1 MKIYSRL
8 VIDMATDKVLEEESF
23 EYNGPVAQCGSSGGG
38 GGSSMPANTTN
49 ITTVR
54 EAPGIEERKLGLM
67 DISASLAAQPVA
79 IPTQQIAPLSALEQ
93 RGQTLAGTTGVG
105 SAAIQSGIAGLGA
118 AQTAA
123 AQGPSSAQF
132 SNFLNPYQSFV
143 LDEINR
149 QAQIGQQ
156 QLSAQAVQA
165 GAFGGGREG
174 IQAAE
179 QERARLQQVGLA
191 QERAFTG
198 ALGAFQQ
205 GVSQQGQLG
214 LGMAQL
220 GQVEQGQQQADIN
233 QLMAAGG
240 LQRQLAQQTLD
251 AQRAQQLQ
259 QAYEPFQRAEFLKS
273 QYQGGPTS
281 QSGITQTT
289 APTVNPLAQAAGAGL
304 GAYAAYQT
312 AAAGRPQ
319 SNITINNPTPTR

>member
-1 MKIYSRL
+1 MKIYTKL

-38 GGSSMPANTTN
+38 GGGSVPADTTN
-49 ITTVR
+49 VTTVR

-67 DISASLAAQPVA
+67 DISRALAEQPVT
-79 IPTQQIAPLSALEQ
+79 IPVQQIAPLTGLEQ
-93 RGQTLAGTTGVG
+93 QGTTLAGQTGVG

-118 AQTAA
+118 AQTASA
-123 AQGPSSAQF
+123 LGPSSAQF
-132 SNFLNPYQSFV
+132 NQYLNPYQSFI

-149 QAQIGQQ
+149 QAQIGQN
-156 QLSAQAVQA
+156 QLAAQAVQS

-174 IQAAE
+174 IQQAE

-205 GVSQQGQLG
+205 GISQQGQLG

-220 GQVEQGQQQADIN
+220 GQVQQAQQQADIN

-312 AAAGRPQ
+312 AQASRPV
-319 SNITINNPTPTR
+319 INVGTQPTK

>member
-1 MKIYSRL
+1 MKIYTKL
-8 VIDMATDKVLEEESF
+8 VIDMTTDEILEEESF

-38 GGSSMPANTTN
+38 GGGSMPADTTN
-49 ITTVR
+49 VTTVR

-67 DISASLAAQPVA
+67 DISRALAEQPVT
-79 IPTQQIAPLSALEQ
+79 IPVQQIAPLTGLEQ
-93 RGQTLAGTTGVG
+93 QGTTLAGQTGVG

-118 AQTAA
+118 AQTASA
-123 AQGPSSAQF
+123 LGPSSAQF
-132 SNFLNPYQSFV
+132 NQYLNPYQSFI

-149 QAQIGQQ
+149 QAQMGQQ

-174 IQAAE
+174 IQQAE

-205 GVSQQGQLG
+205 GISQQGQLG

-220 GQVEQGQQQADIN
+220 GQVQQAQQQADIN

-312 AAAGRPQ
+312 AQASRPV
-319 SNITINNPTPTR
+319 INVGTQPTK

>member
-1 MKIYSRL
+1 MKIYTKL
-8 VIDMATDKVLEEESF
+8 VIDMTTDQILEEESF
-23 EYNGPVAQCGSSGGG
+23 EYSGPIAQCGSGGG
-38 GGSSMPANTTN
+38 GGSSVPANTTN

-67 DISASLAAQPVA
+67 DISRTLAEQPVT
-79 IPTQQIAPLSALEQ
+79 IPVQQIAPLTGLEQ
-93 RGQTLAGTTGVG
+93 QGTALAGQTGVG

-118 AQTAA
+118 AQTASA
-123 AQGPSSAQF
+123 LGPSSAQF
-132 SNFLNPYQSFV
+132 QQYLNPYQSFI

-149 QAQIGQQ
+149 QAQMGQQ
-156 QLSAQAVQA
+156 RLSAQAIQA

-174 IQAAE
+174 IQQAE
-179 QERARLQQVGLA
+179 QERARLQQIGLA

-205 GVSQQGQLG
+205 GISQQGQLG

-220 GQVEQGQQQADIN
+220 GQVQQAQQQADIN

-240 LQRQLAQQTLD
+240 LQRQLAQQALD

-259 QAYEPFQRAEFLKS
+259 QAYEPFQRAEFLKA

-312 AAAGRPQ
+312 AQASRPV
-319 SNITINNPTPTR
+319 INVGTQPAK

>member
-1 MKIYSRL
+1 MKIYTKL
-8 VIDMATDKVLEEESF
+8 VIDMTTDQILEEESF

-38 GGSSMPANTTN
+38 GGGSMPANTTN

-67 DISASLAAQPVA
+67 DISRALAEQPVN
-79 IPTQQIAPLSALEQ
+79 IPVQQISPLTGLEQ
-93 RGQTLAGTTGVG
+93 QGTALAGQTGVG

-118 AQTAA
+118 AQTASA
-123 AQGPSSAQF
+123 LGPSSAQF
-132 SNFLNPYQSFV
+132 NQYLNPYQSFI

-149 QAQIGQQ
+149 QAQIGQN
-156 QLSAQAVQA
+156 QLASQAVQA

-174 IQAAE
+174 IQQAE

-205 GVSQQGQLG
+205 GISQQGQLG

-220 GQVEQGQQQADIN
+220 GQVQQAQQQADIN

-312 AAAGRPQ
+312 AQASRPVIQ
-319 SNITINNPTPTR
+319 IGNQPTK

>member
-1 MKIYSRL
+1 
-8 VIDMATDKVLEEESF
+8 MATDKVLEEESF

-38 GGSSMPANTTN
+38 GGGSMPANTTN

-67 DISASLAAQPVA
+67 DISRALAEQPVN
-79 IPTQQIAPLSALEQ
+79 IPVQQIAPLSGLEQ
-93 RGQTLAGTTGVG
+93 QGTALAGQTGVG
-105 SAAIQSGIAGLGA
+105 GAAIQSGIAGLGA
-118 AQTAA
+118 AQTASA
-123 AQGPSSAQF
+123 LGPSSAQF
-132 SNFLNPYQSFV
+132 NQYLNPYQSFI

-149 QAQIGQQ
+149 QAQMGQQ

-174 IQAAE
+174 IQQAE

-205 GVSQQGQLG
+205 GISQQGQLG

-220 GQVEQGQQQADIN
+220 GQVQQAQQQADIN

-240 LQRQLAQQTLD
+240 LQRQLAQQTVD

-259 QAYEPFQRAEFLKS
+259 QAYEPFQRAEFLKA

-312 AAAGRPQ
+312 AQASRPV
-319 SNITINNPTPTR
+319 INVGTQPTK

>member
-1 MKIYSRL
+1 MKIYTKL

-38 GGSSMPANTTN
+38 GGSMPANTTN

-67 DISASLAAQPVA
+67 DISRSLAEQPVN
-79 IPTQQIAPLSALEQ
+79 IPVQQIAPLSGLEQ
-93 RGQTLAGTTGVG
+93 QGTALAGQTGVG
-105 SAAIQSGIAGLGA
+105 GAAIQSGIAGLGA
-118 AQTAA
+118 AQTASA
-123 AQGPSSAQF
+123 LGPSSAQF
-132 SNFLNPYQSFV
+132 NQYLNPYQSFI

-149 QAQIGQQ
+149 QAQMGQQ

-174 IQAAE
+174 IQQAE

-205 GVSQQGQLG
+205 GISQQGQLG

-220 GQVEQGQQQADIN
+220 GQVQQAQQQADIN

-240 LQRQLAQQTLD
+240 LQRQLAQQTVD

-259 QAYEPFQRAEFLKS
+259 QAYEPFQRAEFLKA

-312 AAAGRPQ
+312 AQASRPV
-319 SNITINNPTPTR
+319 INVGTQPTK

>member
-1 MKIYSRL
+1 
-8 VIDMATDKVLEEESF
+8 MATDKILEEESF

-38 GGSSMPANTTN
+38 GGSSVPANTTN

-67 DISASLAAQPVA
+67 DISAALAAQPVS
-79 IPTQQIAPLSALEQ
+79 IPTQQIAGLSGLEQ
-93 RGQTLAGTTGVG
+93 QGQTLAGQTGVG

-118 AQTAA
+118 AQTASA
-123 AQGPSSAQF
+123 LGPSSAQF
-132 SNFLNPYQSFV
+132 SQYLNPYQSFI

-149 QAQIGQQ
+149 QAQMGQQ
-156 QLSAQAVQA
+156 QLSAQAVSA

-174 IQAAE
+174 IQQAE

-205 GVSQQGQLG
+205 GISQQGQLG
-214 LGMAQL
+214 VNMASL
-220 GQVEQGQQQADIN
+220 GQAQQAQQQGDIN

-312 AAAGRPQ
+312 AQASRPVIQ
-319 SNITINNPTPTR
+319 IGNQPTK

>member
-1 MKIYSRL
+1 MKIYTKL
-8 VIDMATDKVLEEESF
+8 VIDMTTDEILEEESF

-67 DISASLAAQPVA
+67 DISRALAEQPVT
-79 IPTQQIAPLSALEQ
+79 IPVQQISPLTGLEQ
-93 RGQTLAGTTGVG
+93 QGTALAGQTGVG

-118 AQTAA
+118 AQTASA
-123 AQGPSSAQF
+123 LGPSSAQF
-132 SNFLNPYQSFV
+132 GQYLNPYQSFI

-149 QAQIGQQ
+149 QAQIGQN
-156 QLSAQAVQA
+156 QLASQAVQA

-174 IQAAE
+174 VQQAE

-220 GQVEQGQQQADIN
+220 GQVQQAQQQADIN

-312 AAAGRPQ
+312 AQASRPVIQ
-319 SNITINNPTPTR
+319 IGNQPTK

>member
-1 MKIYSRL
+1 MKIYTKL

-38 GGSSMPANTTN
+38 GGGSMPADTTN
-49 ITTVR
+49 VTTVR

-67 DISASLAAQPVA
+67 DISRALAEQPVN
-79 IPTQQIAPLSALEQ
+79 IPVQQIAPLSGLEQ
-93 RGQTLAGTTGVG
+93 QGTALAGQTGVG
-105 SAAIQSGIAGLGA
+105 GAAIQSGIAGLGA
-118 AQTAA
+118 AQTASA
-123 AQGPSSAQF
+123 LGPSSAQF
-132 SNFLNPYQSFV
+132 NQYLNPYQSFI

-149 QAQIGQQ
+149 QAQIGQN
-156 QLSAQAVQA
+156 QLAAQAVQS

-174 IQAAE
+174 IQQAE

-205 GVSQQGQLG
+205 GISQQGQLG

-220 GQVEQGQQQADIN
+220 GQVQQAQQQADIN

-312 AAAGRPQ
+312 AQASRPV
-319 SNITINNPTPTR
+319 INVGTQPTK

>member
-1 MKIYSRL
+1 MKIYTKL

-38 GGSSMPANTTN
+38 GGSMPANTTN

-67 DISASLAAQPVA
+67 DISRALAEQPVN
-79 IPTQQIAPLSALEQ
+79 IPVQQISPLSGLEQ
-93 RGQTLAGTTGVG
+93 QGTALAGQTGVG
-105 SAAIQSGIAGLGA
+105 GAAIQSGIAGLGA
-118 AQTAA
+118 AQTASA
-123 AQGPSSAQF
+123 LGPSSAQF
-132 SNFLNPYQSFV
+132 NQYLNPYQSFI

-149 QAQIGQQ
+149 QAQMGQQ

-174 IQAAE
+174 IQQAE

-205 GVSQQGQLG
+205 GISQQGQLG

-220 GQVEQGQQQADIN
+220 GQVQQAQQQADIN

-240 LQRQLAQQTLD
+240 LQRQLAQQTVD

-259 QAYEPFQRAEFLKS
+259 QAYEPFQRAEFLKA

-312 AAAGRPQ
+312 AQASRPV
-319 SNITINNPTPTR
+319 INVGTQPTK

>member
-1 MKIYSRL
+1 MKIYTKL
-8 VIDMATDKVLEEESF
+8 VIDMATDEILEQESF

-38 GGSSMPANTTN
+38 GGSMPANTTN

-67 DISASLAAQPVA
+67 DISRALAEQPVN
-79 IPTQQIAPLSALEQ
+79 IPVQQIAPLSGLEQ
-93 RGQTLAGTTGVG
+93 QGTALAGQTGVG
-105 SAAIQSGIAGLGA
+105 GAAIQSGIAGLGA
-118 AQTAA
+118 AQTASA
-123 AQGPSSAQF
+123 LGPSSAQF
-132 SNFLNPYQSFV
+132 SQYLNPYQSFI

-174 IQAAE
+174 IQQAE

-205 GVSQQGQLG
+205 GISQQGQLG

-220 GQVEQGQQQADIN
+220 GQVQQAQQQADIN

-240 LQRQLAQQTLD
+240 LQRQLAQQTVD

-259 QAYEPFQRAEFLKS
+259 QAYEPFQRAEFLKA

-289 APTVNPLAQAAGAGL
+289 APTVNPLAQAAGTGL

-312 AAAGRPQ
+312 AQASRPV
-319 SNITINNPTPTR
+319 INVGTQPTK

>member
-1 MKIYSRL
+1 MKIYTKL

-38 GGSSMPANTTN
+38 GGSMPANTTN

-67 DISASLAAQPVA
+67 DISRALAEQPVN
-79 IPTQQIAPLSALEQ
+79 IPVQQIAPLSGLEQ
-93 RGQTLAGTTGVG
+93 QGTALAGQTGVG
-105 SAAIQSGIAGLGA
+105 GAAIQSGIAGLGA
-118 AQTAA
+118 AQTASA
-123 AQGPSSAQF
+123 LGPSSAQF
-132 SNFLNPYQSFV
+132 NQYLNPYQSFI

-149 QAQIGQQ
+149 QAQMGQQ

-174 IQAAE
+174 IQQAE

-205 GVSQQGQLG
+205 GISQQGQLG

-220 GQVEQGQQQADIN
+220 GQVQQAQQQADIN

-240 LQRQLAQQTLD
+240 LQRQLAQQTVD

-312 AAAGRPQ
+312 AQASRPV
-319 SNITINNPTPTR
+319 INVGTQPTK

>member
-1 MKIYSRL
+1 MT
-8 VIDMATDKVLEEESF
+8 TDQILEEESF

-38 GGSSMPANTTN
+38 GGSMPANTTN

-67 DISASLAAQPVA
+67 DISRALAEQPVN
-79 IPTQQIAPLSALEQ
+79 IPVQQIAPLSSLEQ
-93 RGQTLAGTTGVG
+93 QGQALSGQTGVG

-118 AQTAA
+118 AQTASA
-123 AQGPSSAQF
+123 LGPSSAQF
-132 SNFLNPYQSFV
+132 NQYLNPYQSFI

-149 QAQIGQQ
+149 QAQMGQQ

-174 IQAAE
+174 IQQAE

-205 GVSQQGQLG
+205 GISQQGQLG

-220 GQVEQGQQQADIN
+220 GQVQQAQQQADIN

-240 LQRQLAQQTLD
+240 LQRQLAQQTVD

-259 QAYEPFQRAEFLKS
+259 QAYEPFQRAEFLKA

-312 AAAGRPQ
+312 AQASRPVIQ
-319 SNITINNPTPTR
+319 IGNQPTK

>member
-1 MKIYSRL
+1 MKIYTKL
-8 VIDMATDKVLEEESF
+8 VIDMTTDQILEEESF
-23 EYNGPVAQCGSSGGG
+23 EYNGPIAQCGSSGGG
-38 GGSSMPANTTN
+38 GGSVPADTTQV
-49 ITTVR
+49 TTIR

-67 DISASLAAQPVA
+67 DISATLAQQPIT
-79 IPTQQIAPLSALEQ
+79 IPTQQIAPLSGLEQ
-93 RGQTLAGTTGVG
+93 QGTALAGQTGVG

-118 AQTAA
+118 AQTASA
-123 AQGPSSAQF
+123 LGPSSAQF
-132 SNFLNPYQSFV
+132 SQYLNPYQSFI

-149 QAQIGQQ
+149 QAQMGQQ
-156 QLSAQAVQA
+156 QLAAQAVSA

-174 IQAAE
+174 IQQAE

-205 GVSQQGQLG
+205 GISQQGQLG

-220 GQVEQGQQQADIN
+220 GQVQQAQQQADIN

-312 AAAGRPQ
+312 AQASRPV
-319 SNITINNPTPTR
+319 INVGTQPTK

>member
-1 MKIYSRL
+1 
-8 VIDMATDKVLEEESF
+8 
-23 EYNGPVAQCGSSGGG
+23 
-38 GGSSMPANTTN
+38 MPANTTN

-67 DISASLAAQPVA
+67 DISRTLAEQPVN
-79 IPTQQIAPLSALEQ
+79 IPVQQIAPLSGLEQ
-93 RGQTLAGTTGVG
+93 QGTALAGQTGVG
-105 SAAIQSGIAGLGA
+105 GAAIQSGIAGLGA
-118 AQTAA
+118 AQTASA
-123 AQGPSSAQF
+123 LGPSSAQF
-132 SNFLNPYQSFV
+132 NQYLNPYQSFI

-149 QAQIGQQ
+149 QAQMGQQ

-174 IQAAE
+174 VQQAE

-205 GVSQQGQLG
+205 GISQQGQLG

-220 GQVEQGQQQADIN
+220 GQVQQAQQQADIN

-240 LQRQLAQQTLD
+240 LQRQLAQQTVD

-259 QAYEPFQRAEFLKS
+259 QAYEPFQRAEFLKA

-312 AAAGRPQ
+312 AQASRPV
-319 SNITINNPTPTR
+319 INVGTQPTK

>member
-1 MKIYSRL
+1 
-8 VIDMATDKVLEEESF
+8 MATDKVLEEESF

-38 GGSSMPANTTN
+38 GGSMPANTTN

-67 DISASLAAQPVA
+67 DISRALAEQPVN
-79 IPTQQIAPLSALEQ
+79 IPVQQIAPLSGLEQ
-93 RGQTLAGTTGVG
+93 QGTALAGQTGVG
-105 SAAIQSGIAGLGA
+105 GAAIQSGIAGLGA
-118 AQTAA
+118 AQTASA
-123 AQGPSSAQF
+123 LGPSSAQF
-132 SNFLNPYQSFV
+132 NQYLNPYQSFI

-149 QAQIGQQ
+149 QAQIGQN
-156 QLSAQAVQA
+156 QLASQAVQA

-174 IQAAE
+174 IQQAE

-205 GVSQQGQLG
+205 GISQQGQLG

-220 GQVEQGQQQADIN
+220 GQVQQAQQQADIN

-312 AAAGRPQ
+312 AQASRPV
-319 SNITINNPTPTR
+319 INVGTQPTK

>member
-1 MKIYSRL
+1 MT
-8 VIDMATDKVLEEESF
+8 TDQILEEESF
-23 EYNGPVAQCGSSGGG
+23 EYNGPVAQCGSGGG

-67 DISASLAAQPVA
+67 DISAALAAQPVS
-79 IPTQQIAPLSALEQ
+79 IPTQQIAGLSGLEQ
-93 RGQTLAGTTGVG
+93 QGQTLAGQTGVG

-118 AQTAA
+118 AQTASA
-123 AQGPSSAQF
+123 LGPSSAQF
-132 SNFLNPYQSFV
+132 NQYLNPYQSFI

-149 QAQIGQQ
+149 QAQMGQQ

-174 IQAAE
+174 IQQAE

-205 GVSQQGQLG
+205 GISQQGQLG
-214 LGMAQL
+214 VNMASL
-220 GQVEQGQQQADIN
+220 GQAQQAQQQGDIN

-312 AAAGRPQ
+312 AQASRPV
-319 SNITINNPTPTR
+319 INVGTQPTK

>member
-1 MKIYSRL
+1 MKIYTKL
-8 VIDMATDKVLEEESF
+8 VIDMATDEILEQESF
-23 EYNGPVAQCGSSGGG
+23 EYRGSVAQCGSSGGG
-38 GGSSMPANTTN
+38 GGGNIPANTTSV
-49 ITTVR
+49 TTVR

-67 DISASLAAQPVA
+67 DISAALASNPVN
-79 IPTQQIAPLSALEQ
+79 IPRQQISPLTSLEQ
-93 RGQTLAGTTGVG
+93 QGQTMAGQTGVG
-105 SAAIQSGIAGLGA
+105 GAAIQSGIAGLGA
-118 AQTAA
+118 AQSAA
-123 AQGPSSAQF
+123 ALGPSSAQF
-132 SNFLNPYQSFV
+132 SQYLNPYQSFI

-149 QAQIGQQ
+149 QAQMGQQ

-174 IQAAE
+174 IQQAE

-191 QERAFTG
+191 QERSFTG

-220 GQVEQGQQQADIN
+220 GQVQQSQQQADIN

-251 AQRAQQLQ
+251 ATRAQQLQ
-259 QAYEPFQRAEFLKS
+259 QAYEPYQRAEFLKS

-281 QSGITQTT
+281 TSGVTQTT

-312 AAAGRPQ
+312 ATASRPV
-319 SNITINNPTPTR
+319 INVGTQPTK

>member
-1 MKIYSRL
+1 MT
-8 VIDMATDKVLEEESF
+8 TDQILEEESF
-23 EYNGPVAQCGSSGGG
+23 EYNGPVAQCGSGGG

-67 DISASLAAQPVA
+67 DISRALAEQPVN
-79 IPTQQIAPLSALEQ
+79 IPVQQIAPLSGFEQ
-93 RGQTLAGTTGVG
+93 QGTALAGQTGVG
-105 SAAIQSGIAGLGA
+105 GAAIQSGIAGLGA
-118 AQTAA
+118 AQTASA
-123 AQGPSSAQF
+123 LGPSSAQF
-132 SNFLNPYQSFV
+132 NQYLNPYQSFI

-149 QAQIGQQ
+149 QAQMGQQ

-174 IQAAE
+174 IQQAE

-205 GVSQQGQLG
+205 GISQQGQLG
-214 LGMAQL
+214 VNMASL
-220 GQVEQGQQQADIN
+220 GQAQQAQQQGDIN

-240 LQRQLAQQTLD
+240 LQRQLAQQTVD

-259 QAYEPFQRAEFLKS
+259 QAYEPFQRAEFLKA

-312 AAAGRPQ
+312 AQASRPV
-319 SNITINNPTPTR
+319 INVGTQPTK

>member
-1 MKIYSRL
+1 MT
-8 VIDMATDKVLEEESF
+8 TDQILEEESF
-23 EYNGPVAQCGSSGGG
+23 EYNGPVAQCGSGGG

-67 DISASLAAQPVA
+67 DISAALAAQPVS
-79 IPTQQIAPLSALEQ
+79 IPTQQIAGLSGLEQ
-93 RGQTLAGTTGVG
+93 QGQTLAGQTGVG

-118 AQTAA
+118 AQTASA
-123 AQGPSSAQF
+123 LGPSSAQF
-132 SNFLNPYQSFV
+132 SQYLNPYQSFI

-149 QAQIGQQ
+149 QAQMGQQ
-156 QLSAQAVQA
+156 QLSAQAVSA

-174 IQAAE
+174 IQQAE

-205 GVSQQGQLG
+205 GISQQGQLG
-214 LGMAQL
+214 VNMASL
-220 GQVEQGQQQADIN
+220 GQAQQAQQQGDIN

-259 QAYEPFQRAEFLKS
+259 QAYEPFQRAEFLKA

-312 AAAGRPQ
+312 AQASRPV
-319 SNITINNPTPTR
+319 INVGTQPTK

>member
-1 MKIYSRL
+1 MKIYTKL

-38 GGSSMPANTTN
+38 GGGSVPANTTN

-67 DISASLAAQPVA
+67 DISRALAEQPVN
-79 IPTQQIAPLSALEQ
+79 IPVQQIAPLSCLEQ
-93 RGQTLAGTTGVG
+93 QGQALSGQTGVG

-118 AQTAA
+118 AQTASA
-123 AQGPSSAQF
+123 LGPSSAQF
-132 SNFLNPYQSFV
+132 NQYLNPYQSFI

-149 QAQIGQQ
+149 QAQMGQQ

-174 IQAAE
+174 IQQAE

-205 GVSQQGQLG
+205 GISQQGQLG

-220 GQVEQGQQQADIN
+220 GQVQQAQQQADIN

-240 LQRQLAQQTLD
+240 LQRQLAQQTVD

-312 AAAGRPQ
+312 AQASRPV
-319 SNITINNPTPTR
+319 INVGTQPTK

>member
-1 MKIYSRL
+1 MKIYTKL
-8 VIDMATDKVLEEESF
+8 VIDMTTDEILEEESF
-23 EYNGPVAQCGSSGGG
+23 EYSGPVAQCGSSGGG
-38 GGSSMPANTTN
+38 GGGSMPANTTN

-67 DISASLAAQPVA
+67 DISRALAEQPVT
-79 IPTQQIAPLSALEQ
+79 IPVQQISPLTGLEQ
-93 RGQTLAGTTGVG
+93 QGTALAGQTGVG

-118 AQTAA
+118 AQTASA
-123 AQGPSSAQF
+123 LGPSSAQF
-132 SNFLNPYQSFV
+132 NQYLNPYQSFI

-149 QAQIGQQ
+149 QAQIGQN
-156 QLSAQAVQA
+156 QLASQAVQA

-174 IQAAE
+174 VQQAE

-220 GQVEQGQQQADIN
+220 GQVQQAQQQADIN

-312 AAAGRPQ
+312 AQASRPV
-319 SNITINNPTPTR
+319 INVGTQPTK

>member
-1 MKIYSRL
+1 MKIYTKL

-38 GGSSMPANTTN
+38 GGSMPANTTN

-67 DISASLAAQPVA
+67 DISRALAEQPVN
-79 IPTQQIAPLSALEQ
+79 IPVQQIAPLSGLEQ
-93 RGQTLAGTTGVG
+93 QGTALAGQTGVG
-105 SAAIQSGIAGLGA
+105 GAAIQSGIAGLGA
-118 AQTAA
+118 AQTASA
-123 AQGPSSAQF
+123 LGPSSAQF
-132 SNFLNPYQSFV
+132 NQYLNPYQSFI

-149 QAQIGQQ
+149 QAQMGQQ

-174 IQAAE
+174 IQQAE

-205 GVSQQGQLG
+205 GISQQGQLG

-220 GQVEQGQQQADIN
+220 GQVQQAQQQADIN

-240 LQRQLAQQTLD
+240 LQRQLAQQTVD

-259 QAYEPFQRAEFLKS
+259 QAYEPFQRAEFLKA

-312 AAAGRPQ
+312 AQASRPV
-319 SNITINNPTPTR
+319 INVGTQPTK

>member
-1 MKIYSRL
+1 MT
-8 VIDMATDKVLEEESF
+8 TDQILEEESF
-23 EYNGPVAQCGSSGGG
+23 EYNGPVAQCGGGSGGG
-38 GGSSMPANTTN
+38 GSVPANTTN

-54 EAPGIEERKLGLM
+54 EAPGMIEERKLGLM
-67 DISASLAAQPVA
+67 DISAALAAQPVS
-79 IPTQQIAPLSALEQ
+79 IPTQQIAGLSGLEQ
-93 RGQTLAGTTGVG
+93 QGQTLAGQTGVG

-118 AQTAA
+118 AQTASA
-123 AQGPSSAQF
+123 LGPSSAQF
-132 SNFLNPYQSFV
+132 SQYLNPYQSFI

-149 QAQIGQQ
+149 QAQMGQQ

-174 IQAAE
+174 IQQAE

-220 GQVEQGQQQADIN
+220 GQVQQSQQQADIN

-251 AQRAQQLQ
+251 ATRAQQLQ

-312 AAAGRPQ
+312 AQASRPVIQ
-319 SNITINNPTPTR
+319 IGNQPTK

>member
-1 MKIYSRL
+1 MKIYTKL

-38 GGSSMPANTTN
+38 GGGSMPADTTN
-49 ITTVR
+49 VTTVR

-67 DISASLAAQPVA
+67 DISRALAEQPVT
-79 IPTQQIAPLSALEQ
+79 IPVQQIAPLTGLEQ
-93 RGQTLAGTTGVG
+93 QGTTLAGQTGVG

-118 AQTAA
+118 AQTASA
-123 AQGPSSAQF
+123 LGPSSAQF
-132 SNFLNPYQSFV
+132 NQYLNPYQSFI

-149 QAQIGQQ
+149 QAQIGQN
-156 QLSAQAVQA
+156 QLAAQAVQS

-174 IQAAE
+174 IQQAE

-205 GVSQQGQLG
+205 GISQQGQLG

-220 GQVEQGQQQADIN
+220 GQVQQAQQQADIN

-259 QAYEPFQRAEFLKS
+259 QAYEPYQRAEFLKS

-281 QSGITQTT
+281 QSGVTQTT

-312 AAAGRPQ
+312 AQASRPV
-319 SNITINNPTPTR
+319 INVGTQPTK

>member
-1 MKIYSRL
+1 MKIYTKL

-38 GGSSMPANTTN
+38 GGGSVPANTTN

-67 DISASLAAQPVA
+67 DISRALSEQPVS
-79 IPTQQIAPLSALEQ
+79 IPTQQIASLSGLEQ
-93 RGQTLAGTTGVG
+93 QGTALAGQTGVG
-105 SAAIQSGIAGLGA
+105 QQSIQRGIAGLGA
-118 AQTAA
+118 AQSAA
-123 AQGPSSAQF
+123 ALGPSSAQF
-132 SNFLNPYQSFV
+132 SQYLNPYQSFI

-156 QLSAQAVQA
+156 TISANAVQS

-174 IQAAE
+174 IQQAE

-205 GVSQQGQLG
+205 GLSQQGQLG
-214 LGMAQL
+214 FNMAQL
-220 GQVEQGQQQADIN
+220 GQVEQSQQQADIN

-273 QYQGGPTS
+273 QYQGGPTTTS
-281 QSGITQTT
+281 SIGQTT

-312 AAAGRPQ
+312 ATAPRTVNYVG
-319 SNITINNPTPTR
+319 TPPKQ

>member
-1 MKIYSRL
+1 MKVYTKL
-8 VIDMATDKVLEEESF
+8 VIDMTTDEILEEESF

-38 GGSSMPANTTN
+38 GGGSVPADTTQV
-49 ITTVR
+49 TTIR

-67 DISASLAAQPVA
+67 DISAALAQQPVT
-79 IPTQQIAPLSALEQ
+79 IPTQQIAPLNALEQ
-93 RGQTLAGTTGVG
+93 RGTTMAGQTGVG
-105 SAAIQSGIAGLGA
+105 GAAIQSGIAGLGA
-118 AQTAA
+118 AQTASA
-123 AQGPSSAQF
+123 LGPSSAQF
-132 SNFLNPYQSFV
+132 SQYLNPYQSFI

-149 QAQIGQQ
+149 QAQMGQQ

-174 IQAAE
+174 IQQAE

-205 GVSQQGQLG
+205 GISQQGQLG

-220 GQVEQGQQQADIN
+220 GQVQQAQQQADIN

-312 AAAGRPQ
+312 AQASRPV
-319 SNITINNPTPTR
+319 INVGTQPAK

>member
-1 MKIYSRL
+1 MKIYTKL
-8 VIDMATDKVLEEESF
+8 VIDMTTDEILEEESF
-23 EYNGPVAQCGSSGGG
+23 EYSGPVAQCGSSGGG

-67 DISASLAAQPVA
+67 DISRALAEQPVT
-79 IPTQQIAPLSALEQ
+79 IPVQQISPLTSLEQ
-93 RGQTLAGTTGVG
+93 QGTALAGQTGVG

-118 AQTAA
+118 AQTASA
-123 AQGPSSAQF
+123 LGPSSAQF
-132 SNFLNPYQSFV
+132 NQYLNPYQSFI

-149 QAQIGQQ
+149 QAQMGQN

-174 IQAAE
+174 VQQAE

-205 GVSQQGQLG
+205 GISQQGQLG

-220 GQVEQGQQQADIN
+220 GQVQQAQQQADIN

-240 LQRQLAQQTLD
+240 LQRQLAQQTVD

-259 QAYEPFQRAEFLKS
+259 QAYEPFQRAEFLKA

-312 AAAGRPQ
+312 AQASRPV
-319 SNITINNPTPTR
+319 INVGTQPTK

>member
-1 MKIYSRL
+1 MKIYTKL
-8 VIDMATDKVLEEESF
+8 VIDMTTDQILEEESF
-23 EYNGPVAQCGSSGGG
+23 EYNGPVAQCGGGSGGG
-38 GGSSMPANTTN
+38 GSVPANTTN

-67 DISASLAAQPVA
+67 DISRALAEQPVT
-79 IPTQQIAPLSALEQ
+79 IPVQQIAGLSGLEQ
-93 RGQTLAGTTGVG
+93 QGTALAGQTGVG

-123 AQGPSSAQF
+123 ALGPSSAQF
-132 SNFLNPYQSFV
+132 NQYLNPYQSFI

-149 QAQIGQQ
+149 QAQMGQQ

-174 IQAAE
+174 IQQAE

-205 GVSQQGQLG
+205 GISQQGQLG
-214 LGMAQL
+214 VNMASL
-220 GQVEQGQQQADIN
+220 GQAQQAQQQADIN

-312 AAAGRPQ
+312 ATAPRTVNYVG
-319 SNITINNPTPTR
+319 TPPK

>member
-1 MKIYSRL
+1 
-8 VIDMATDKVLEEESF
+8 MATDKVLEEESF

-38 GGSSMPANTTN
+38 GGSMPANTTN

-67 DISASLAAQPVA
+67 DISRSLAEQPVN
-79 IPTQQIAPLSALEQ
+79 IPVQQIAPLSSLEQ
-93 RGQTLAGTTGVG
+93 QGQALSGQTGVG

-118 AQTAA
+118 AQTASA
-123 AQGPSSAQF
+123 LGPSSAQF
-132 SNFLNPYQSFV
+132 NQYLNPYQSFI

-149 QAQIGQQ
+149 QAQMGQQ

-174 IQAAE
+174 IQQAE

-205 GVSQQGQLG
+205 GISQQGQLG

-220 GQVEQGQQQADIN
+220 GQVQQAQQQADIN

-240 LQRQLAQQTLD
+240 LQRQLAQQTVD

-259 QAYEPFQRAEFLKS
+259 QAYEPFQRAEFLKA

-312 AAAGRPQ
+312 AQASRPV
-319 SNITINNPTPTR
+319 INVGTQPTK

>member
-1 MKIYSRL
+1 MT
-8 VIDMATDKVLEEESF
+8 TDQILEEESF
-23 EYNGPVAQCGSSGGG
+23 EYNGPVAQCGSGGG

-67 DISASLAAQPVA
+67 DISAALAAQPVS
-79 IPTQQIAPLSALEQ
+79 IPTQQIAGLSGLEQ
-93 RGQTLAGTTGVG
+93 QGQTLAGQTGVG

-118 AQTAA
+118 AQTASA
-123 AQGPSSAQF
+123 LGPSSAQF
-132 SNFLNPYQSFV
+132 SQYLNPYQSFI

-149 QAQIGQQ
+149 QAQMGQQ
-156 QLSAQAVQA
+156 QLSAQAVSA

-174 IQAAE
+174 IQQAE

-205 GVSQQGQLG
+205 GISQQGQLG
-214 LGMAQL
+214 VNMASL
-220 GQVEQGQQQADIN
+220 GQAQQAQQQGDIN

-312 AAAGRPQ
+312 AQASRPV
-319 SNITINNPTPTR
+319 INVGTQPTK

>member
-1 MKIYSRL
+1 
-8 VIDMATDKVLEEESF
+8 
-23 EYNGPVAQCGSSGGG
+23 
-38 GGSSMPANTTN
+38 
-49 ITTVR
+49 
-54 EAPGIEERKLGLM
+54 M
-67 DISASLAAQPVA
+67 DISRALAEQPVN
-79 IPTQQIAPLSALEQ
+79 IPVQQIAPLSGLEQ
-93 RGQTLAGTTGVG
+93 QGTALAGQTGVG
-105 SAAIQSGIAGLGA
+105 GAAIQSGIAGLGA
-118 AQTAA
+118 AQTASA
-123 AQGPSSAQF
+123 LGPSSAQF
-132 SNFLNPYQSFV
+132 NQYLNPYQSFI

-149 QAQIGQQ
+149 QAQMGQQ

-174 IQAAE
+174 IQQAE

-205 GVSQQGQLG
+205 GISQQGQLG

-220 GQVEQGQQQADIN
+220 GQVQQAQQQADIN

-240 LQRQLAQQTLD
+240 LQRQLAQQTVD

-259 QAYEPFQRAEFLKS
+259 QAYEPFQRAEFLKA

-312 AAAGRPQ
+312 AQASRPV
-319 SNITINNPTPTR
+319 INVGTQPTK

>member
-1 MKIYSRL
+1 MKIYTKL

-38 GGSSMPANTTN
+38 GGSMPANTTN

-67 DISASLAAQPVA
+67 DISRALAEQPVN
-79 IPTQQIAPLSALEQ
+79 IPVQQIAPLSGLEQ
-93 RGQTLAGTTGVG
+93 QGTALAGQTGVG
-105 SAAIQSGIAGLGA
+105 GAAIQSGIAGLGA
-118 AQTAA
+118 AQTASA
-123 AQGPSSAQF
+123 LGPSSAQF
-132 SNFLNPYQSFV
+132 NQYLNPYQSFI

-149 QAQIGQQ
+149 QAQMGQN

-174 IQAAE
+174 VQQAE

-205 GVSQQGQLG
+205 GISQQGQLG

-220 GQVEQGQQQADIN
+220 GQVQQAQQQADIN

-312 AAAGRPQ
+312 AQASRPV
-319 SNITINNPTPTR
+319 INVGTQPTK

>member
-1 MKIYSRL
+1 MKIYTKL
-8 VIDMATDKVLEEESF
+8 VIDMTTDQILEEESF
-23 EYNGPVAQCGSSGGG
+23 EYNGPVAQCGSGGG

-67 DISASLAAQPVA
+67 DISAALAAQPVS
-79 IPTQQIAPLSALEQ
+79 IPTQQIAGLSGLEQ
-93 RGQTLAGTTGVG
+93 QGQTLAGQTGVG

-118 AQTAA
+118 AQTASA
-123 AQGPSSAQF
+123 LGPSSAQF
-132 SNFLNPYQSFV
+132 SQYLNPYQSFI

-149 QAQIGQQ
+149 QAQMGQQ
-156 QLSAQAVQA
+156 QLSAQAVSA

-174 IQAAE
+174 IQQAE

-205 GVSQQGQLG
+205 GISQQGQLG
-214 LGMAQL
+214 VNMASL
-220 GQVEQGQQQADIN
+220 GQAQQAQQQGDIN

-259 QAYEPFQRAEFLKS
+259 QAYEPFQRAEFLKA

-312 AAAGRPQ
+312 AQASRPV
-319 SNITINNPTPTR
+319 INVGTQPTK

>member
-1 MKIYSRL
+1 MKIYTKL
-8 VIDMATDKVLEEESF
+8 VIDMTTDQILEEESF
-23 EYNGPVAQCGSSGGG
+23 EYNGPVAQCGGGSGGG
-38 GGSSMPANTTN
+38 GSVPANTTN

-67 DISASLAAQPVA
+67 DISRALAEQPVT
-79 IPTQQIAPLSALEQ
+79 IPVQQIAGLSGLEQ
-93 RGQTLAGTTGVG
+93 QGTALAGQTGVG

-123 AQGPSSAQF
+123 ALGPSSAQF
-132 SNFLNPYQSFV
+132 NQYLNPYQSFI

-149 QAQIGQQ
+149 QAQMGQQ
-156 QLSAQAVQA
+156 QLAAQAVSA

-174 IQAAE
+174 IQQAE

-214 LGMAQL
+214 VNMASL
-220 GQVEQGQQQADIN
+220 GQAQQAQQQADIN

-312 AAAGRPQ
+312 ATAPRTVNYVG
-319 SNITINNPTPTR
+319 TPPK

>member
-1 MKIYSRL
+1 MKIYTKL
-8 VIDMATDKVLEEESF
+8 VIDMTTDQILEEESF
-23 EYNGPVAQCGSSGGG
+23 EYNGPVAQCGGSGGG
-38 GGSSMPANTTN
+38 GSVPANTTN

-67 DISASLAAQPVA
+67 DISRVLAEKPVT
-79 IPTQQIAPLSALEQ
+79 IPVQQIAGLSGLEQ
-93 RGQTLAGTTGVG
+93 QGTALAGQTGVG

-123 AQGPSSAQF
+123 ALGPSSAQF
-132 SNFLNPYQSFV
+132 NQYLNPYQSFI

-149 QAQIGQQ
+149 QAQMGQQ
-156 QLSAQAVQA
+156 QLAAQAVSA

-174 IQAAE
+174 IQQAE

-220 GQVEQGQQQADIN
+220 GQVQQAQQQADIN

-281 QSGITQTT
+281 ESGITRAT

-312 AAAGRPQ
+312 ATAPRTVNYVG
-319 SNITINNPTPTR
+319 TPPK